1 MGRLGIAI
9 VLLFFSLGACSSE
22 GTPRPPELAPG
33 SIDAQFP
40 PGGAVDV
47 IEVTMR
53 DRVAARSVALVG
65 PTGLAQHAYA
75 LEAAPQRSLQR
86 QYGDLPARASPQFGI
101 RGAPRTTSSAGEIVT
116 TAFIRVPNVLD
127 YRRNWRDYRIRIEF
141 GSSPE
146 ALRAVEVPAP
156 PPG

>member
-1 MGRLGIAI
+1 MGRIGIAI
-9 VLLFFSLGACSSE
+9 ALLLFSLGACSSE
-22 GTPRPPELAPG
+22 GTSPPPELAPG
-33 SIDAQFP
+33 RIDARFP

-65 PTGLAQHAYA
+65 PTGLAQPAYA
-75 LEAAPQRSLQR
+75 LEAAPQRSLPR
-86 QYGDLPARASPQFGI
+86 QYGDLPASASPQLGI
-101 RGAPRTTSSAGEIVT
+101 RGAPTTTSSAGEIVT
-116 TAFIRVPNVLD
+116 TAYIRVPDVID

-141 GSSPE
+141 GSSPG
-146 ALRAVEVPAP
+146 ALRAAEVPAP